1 MGRWPKTRRTG
12 AARGRQRIGAPVSI
26 LAIAAAVVTTVAVTG
41 AFTNAL
47 TARAARRPAGSSS
60 LSTF

>member
-47 TARAARRPAGSSS
+47 TARAGPSGPAPSRQQ
-60 LSTF
+60 FA